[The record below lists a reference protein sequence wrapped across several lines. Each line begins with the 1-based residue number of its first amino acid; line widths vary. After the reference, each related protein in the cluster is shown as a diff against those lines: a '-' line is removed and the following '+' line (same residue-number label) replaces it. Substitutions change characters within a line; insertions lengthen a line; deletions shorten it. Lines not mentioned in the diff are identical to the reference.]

1 MTVVDPERPIN
12 QEVPER
18 KWLTEFLRT
27 ENGLTITEYAI
38 AAGFRRNTPRS
49 NRISIDVDAN
59 RNKLVT
65 DHRRFCGFQ

>member
-38 AAGFRRNTPRS
+38 AAGLIAAAIAASFAVLGAT
-49 NRISIDVDAN
+49 VDAI
-59 RNKLVT
+59 LLAST
-65 DHRRFCGFQ
+65 QYSSQ

>member
-1 MTVVDPERPIN
+1 MTVADPERPIN

-38 AAGFRRNTPRS
+38 AAGLIAAAIAASFAVLGAT
-49 NRISIDVDAN
+49 VDAI
-59 RNKLVT
+59 LLAVIA
-65 DHRRFCGFQ
+65 FL